1 MAVSVEFFARSPL
14 LARIEESD
22 LKALVRRAESRYL
35 SPGQI
40 LFQRGDAGDGVF
52 AVVKGHVK
60 VFLEGTDGGEVV
72 VAIRTT
78 GDVLGELSLLDHH
91 KRSASAA
98 AMDKV
103 QVMRISTDHFRD
115 WLVVHPN
122 AAIALLRELAQR
134 VRETTDQVAEIAI
147 LSIDT
152 RIARRL
158 WMHFAEATSDATPKN
173 GMIVRVNQAQLASVV
188 GITRESVNKHLR
200 RLKESKTI
208 AIDAGRVELL
218 DAPALREL
226 TQGL

>member
-1 MAVSVEFFARSPL
+1 MSVEFFARSPL
-14 LARIEESD
+14 LARIEDAD
-22 LKALVRRAESRYL
+22 LKALVRRAEQRAL

-40 LFQRGDAGDGVF
+40 LFQRGDPADGVF
-52 AVVKGHVK
+52 AIVSGNVK
-60 VFLEGTDGGEVV
+60 VFLEGTDGNEVV

-98 AMDKV
+98 AMGPV
-103 QVMRISTDHFRD
+103 RILRISTEHFRE
-115 WLVVHPN
+115 WLMEHPA

-158 WMHFAEATSDATPKN
+158 WMHFAEAAPDATPRE
-173 GMIVRVNQAQLASVV
+173 GMKVRVNQAQLGSVV

-200 RLKESKTI
+200 RLKENKTI

-218 DAPALREL
+218 NAQSLREM

>member
-1 MAVSVEFFARSPL
+1 MSVEFFARSPL
-14 LARIEESD
+14 LARIGESD
-22 LKALVRRAESRYL
+22 LKALVRRAESRSL

-40 LFQRGDAGDGVF
+40 LFQRGDPGDGVF
-52 AVVKGHVK
+52 AVVTGHIK
-60 VFLEGTDGGEVV
+60 IFLEGTDGNEVV

-103 QVMRISTDHFRD
+103 QVMRISTEHFRD

-158 WMHFAEATSDATPKN
+158 WMYFAESTPDATPKD
-173 GMIVRVNQAQLASVV
+173 GMKVRVNQSELASIV

-218 DAPALREL
+218 DSPALREL

>member
-1 MAVSVEFFARSPL
+1 VSVEFFARSPL
-14 LARIEESD
+14 LARIGESD

-40 LFQRGDAGDGVF
+40 LFQRGDPGDGVF
-52 AVVKGHVK
+52 AVVTGHVK
-60 VFLEGTDGGEVV
+60 IFLEGTDGNEVV

-91 KRSASAA
+91 RRSASAA

-158 WMHFAEATSDATPKN
+158 WMHFAESTPDATPRT
-173 GMIVRVNQAQLASVV
+173 GMKVRVNQSELAAVV

-200 RLKESKTI
+200 RLKESSTI
-208 AIDAGRVELL
+208 AIDAGKVELL
-218 DAPALREL
+218 DAAALREL